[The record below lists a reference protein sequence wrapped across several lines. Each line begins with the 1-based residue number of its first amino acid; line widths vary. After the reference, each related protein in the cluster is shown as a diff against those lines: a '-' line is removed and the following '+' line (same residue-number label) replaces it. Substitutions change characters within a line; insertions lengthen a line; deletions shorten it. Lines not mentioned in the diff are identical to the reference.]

1 MDEGLSSASMPSRWA
16 PAERQLPRDL
26 TELRGPVE
34 GTVTLPLHLAWSG
47 LRVFDLGDEKL
58 LLGMY
63 RIVLLNGM
71 HEDYVRYLNAA
82 QLVARWPI
90 LRKMLGRGVRSAWEN
105 RFTQLQTATAALP
118 MHSNLPSPIRNP
130 STSDIRCGTCH

>member
-1 MDEGLSSASMPSRWA
+1 MSEGPAGTSMPSRWA

-26 TELRGPVE
+26 KELIGPAR
-34 GTVTLPLHLAWSG
+34 GTVALPLHLAWSG

-71 HEDYVRYLNAA
+71 YEDYVRYLNAA
-82 QLVARWPI
+82 QLVAHWPI
-90 LRKMLGRGVRSAWEN
+90 LRKMLGRGVRSAWED
-105 RFTQLQTATAALP
+105 RFTQLQTAAAA
-118 MHSNLPSPIRNP
+118 
-130 STSDIRCGTCH
+130 